1 MNNLK
6 NLNDDLFNLIIDKL
20 DGESLFNF
28 MELKLIKNIEG
39 TKRVDKFVNYCKYT
53 EIFYYKYDFDD
64 EYEELNYFMNI
75 FEFNNNN
82 IKILAK
88 YYKLK
93 YFSDDIKQD
102 KELVLEFIKN
112 DPYNLRWSHVKFLDD
127 KDIIMLVA
135 NKYGYIVESISD
147 KLADD
152 DDILDIAISNNKS
165 AIKYASERIQNCHN
179 DLLQE
184 VNTYLI
190 WTANTPLK
198 HDYYLDEKLTDDKY
212 VKMRYLHKKHIEEE
226 ENIRQEEI
234 KEYNKKLELIKKL
247 DDEYRKKYGLAEYE
261 KIYRNEF
268 LDVISEQDYLDDYY
282 KNHHHY
288 IDGYE

>member
-20 DGESLFNF
+20 DGKGLYNLI
-28 MELKLIKNIEG
+28 ELKLIKKIEG
-39 TKRVDKFVNYCKYT
+39 TKRVDKFVNYCIDT
-53 EIFYYKYDFDD
+53 EIFYYKYDFED
-64 EYEELNYFMNI
+64 EYEKLNYFMNI

-147 KLADD
+147 RLADD
-152 DDILDIAISNNKS
+152 DDILDIAISNNEF
-165 AIKYASERIQNCHN
+165 AIKYASERIKNNYN

-184 VNTYLI
+184 VNTYFS
-190 WTANTPLK
+190 WSAETPLK

-226 ENIRQEEI
+226 ENKIQEET
-234 KEYNKKLELIKKL
+234 KRYNEKLELIKKL
-247 DDEYRKKYGLAEYE
+247 DNEYRKKYGLAEYE

-282 KNHHHY
+282 KNHHHH

>member
-1 MNNLK
+1 
-6 NLNDDLFNLIIDKL
+6 
-20 DGESLFNF
+20 
-28 MELKLIKNIEG
+28 
-39 TKRVDKFVNYCKYT
+39 
-53 EIFYYKYDFDD
+53 
-64 EYEELNYFMNI
+64 MNI

-234 KEYNKKLELIKKL
+234 KEYNKKLELIKKSS
-247 DDEYRKKYGLAEYE
+247 Y
-261 KIYRNEF
+261 
-268 LDVISEQDYLDDYY
+268 
-282 KNHHHY
+282 
-288 IDGYE
+288 